1 MIRKANIGLLMFFG
15 LLISFFLIAA
25 SIFIYQT
32 FLASVSC
39 NGWPACGLDGP
50 FPISKEI
57 ATYWRKTD
65 TDNIHEMLNSGER
78 VDARNSVHGLTAL
91 HYAAQLSKDVEVAK
105 LLLDEGADVNARDN
119 YGSTPLHYANR
130 NSEVAEILVERGADV
145 RARNNGDSTPLH
157 RAVYTD
163 NEDVVRLLLK
173 EEVDVN
179 ARDDDDETPLHNIK
193 ESTTIVGLLLREG
206 ADVNARDWFG
216 NTPLHEAVRRNNPDV
231 VFVLIHSGADVN
243 ARDDSGDTPLHEAV
257 GVFYKS
263 PEITKILIDNG
274 ADIHAV
280 DDNGYTPLKV
290 ASFFGNIEAIEL
302 LLIDQNLDEDTVE
315 RMLRIYKGE

>member
-1 MIRKANIGLLMFFG
+1 MIRKANIGLVMFFG

-32 FLASVSC
+32 FLASVIC
-39 NGWPACGLDGP
+39 NGWTACGLDGP

-65 TDNIHEMLNSGER
+65 TDNIREMLNSGER
-78 VDARNSVHGLTAL
+78 VDARNNVHGLTAL

-145 RARNNGDSTPLH
+145 RARNNGDRTPLH

-173 EEVDVN
+173 EGVDVN

-206 ADVNARDWFG
+206 VDVNAQDKYG
-216 NTPLHEAVRRNNPDV
+216 NTPLHNAVSRENPDV
-231 VFVLIHSGADVN
+231 VFVLIHSGANVN
-243 ARDDSGDTPLHEAV
+243 VRGILGETPLHKAV
-257 GVFYKS
+257 FGIDQS
-263 PEITKILIDNG
+263 PEIAKLLIDNG
-274 ADIHAV
+274 ADTYVANDAGHP
-280 DDNGYTPLKV
+280 PLKI
-290 ASFFGNIEAIEL
+290 AALSGNVEIIEL
-302 LLIDQNLDEDTVE
+302 LLISQNFDEDTIE